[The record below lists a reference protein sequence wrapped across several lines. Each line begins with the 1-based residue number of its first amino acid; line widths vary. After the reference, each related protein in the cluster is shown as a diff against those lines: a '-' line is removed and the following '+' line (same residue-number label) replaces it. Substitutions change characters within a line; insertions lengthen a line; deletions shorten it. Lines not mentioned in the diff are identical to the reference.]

1 MTARTVDRLVVGLAF
16 LAIAGALVV
25 AVAYDAPLT
34 WDGGSYL
41 FKALDLQTPF
51 VTNNRLINVALQ
63 QPVLVASQ
71 FTSDLGVLRR
81 AFDAGYVLIPLISL
95 AWAWWFCRSRPA
107 LFRWPALGICVA
119 SLPGR
124 MFFVGEST
132 MVTDLFWPL
141 VLGVLL
147 AKGRPPDLLV
157 LALLGAAVWVTHPTA
172 VVLFGLA
179 ALVAARPGCGSRP
192 RAGRLVARVPGVLLP
207 SSHPC

>member
-1 MTARTVDRLVVGLAF
+1 MTARAVDRLVVGLAF

-34 WDGGSYL
+34 WDGAYYL

-63 QPVLVASQ
+63 QPLLVASQ

-95 AWAWWFCRSRPA
+95 TCAWWFCRSRPA
-107 LFRWPALGICVA
+107 LLRWPALGICVA

-124 MFFVGEST
+124 IFFVGEST

-147 AKGRPPDLLV
+147 AAGGVAELVV
-157 LALLGAAVWVTHPTA
+157 LALLAVGVWASHPTA
-172 VVLFGLA
+172 VALLGLA
-179 ALVAARPGCGSRP
+179 ATSAPGLPARAVGSGGP
-192 RAGRLVARVPGVLLP
+192 CAR
-207 SSHPC
+207 